1 MGVCVYSYILFLKT
15 TLKNGFM
22 VLLFPII
29 VYLYTVNDS
38 PYILIH

>member
-1 MGVCVYSYILFLKT
+1 MGVCVYSYIFFKT

-22 VLLFPII
+22 VLLCPII
-29 VYLYTVNDS
+29 VYLYKVNDS